1 MNYLKNVMYYIKS
14 KAKFYV
20 CIFLVLVLCLVIIL
34 SSNSYNLL
42 DAVEFDISIFD
53 IMVIQSSMAISSGS
67 DTAWSNVPINNQ
79 NENNNSDFILVDSS
93 SNEKKMIESN
103 NAGKKSIVSN
113 NAGKARNIQY
123 LHFRVDDF
131 DNSSMVIERIQKL
144 MKINKNY
151 SVLIKILRTN
161 GTFGMAGSQINF
173 CLSVDHVER
182 ENDLRVLYKTI
193 FRRIENFMNE
203 YKNIRIEF
211 IQLMFVEIN
220 IEKDLKIKNVNK
232 IKFNKDVVNI
242 GETKRFFNDNYLPIT
257 MDKNYYG
264 NEVHY
269 TLDDKNYRGTKEYLG
284 ESSKQCDAL
293 RQIDIRGRRGRGG
306 GGMMEQG
313 VSSTLLRQDN
323 EVNSPVPLSSP

>member
-203 YKNIRIEF
+203 YKNIRIQF

-232 IKFNKDVVNI
+232 NNLKV
-242 GETKRFFNDNYLPIT
+242 L
-257 MDKNYYG
+257 
-264 NEVHY
+264 
-269 TLDDKNYRGTKEYLG
+269 
-284 ESSKQCDAL
+284 
-293 RQIDIRGRRGRGG
+293 
-306 GGMMEQG
+306 
-313 VSSTLLRQDN
+313 
-323 EVNSPVPLSSP
+323 